1 MKSAARRVALESVGW
16 VLVVAGLA
24 ALLLPGPGLLMVF
37 AGLVLLSQQYA
48 WAERRVE
55 PVKKR
60 ALKAAADGVET
71 WPRILMSTTVALLIV
86 AAGVVWIWHPPAPGW
101 WPIAE
106 KWWLAGGWGTGITQI
121 ASGLIA
127 IAMIVYSY
135 RRFRV
140 HGEDPAKPA
149 HAS

>member
-1 MKSAARRVALESVGW
+1 MKSAARRIALEAVGW
-16 VLVVAGLA
+16 VLVVAGIA

-37 AGLVLLSQQYA
+37 AGLVLLSQQYT
-48 WAERRVE
+48 WAERRLE
-55 PVKKR
+55 PVKRR
-60 ALKAAADGVET
+60 ALKAAAEGVET
-71 WPRILMSTTVALLIV
+71 WPRILMSTAVAVLLVV
-86 AAGVVWIWHPPAPGW
+86 AGGVWIWRPPAPDW

-106 KWWLAGGWGTGITQI
+106 KWWLAGGWGTGITQV

-127 IAMIVYSY
+127 MAMIVYSY

-140 HGEDPAKPA
+140 RGEDPAKPA